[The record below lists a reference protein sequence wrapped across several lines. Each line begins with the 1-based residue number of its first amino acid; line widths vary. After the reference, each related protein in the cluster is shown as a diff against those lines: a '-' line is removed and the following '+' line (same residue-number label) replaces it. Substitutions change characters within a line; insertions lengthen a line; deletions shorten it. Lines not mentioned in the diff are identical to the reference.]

1 MLILKGQGQ
10 FCLRVSHI
18 FIQLKCNLKT
28 KQFYGE
34 TLIKCKLIGSPTNPV
49 DLELRSNLKKVG
61 IVSPAMNMMTAKC
74 KS

>member
-1 MLILKGQGQ
+1 MSES
-10 FCLRVSHI
+10 FTYI

-61 IVSPAMNMMTAKC
+61 IVSPAMNMMTAKR